1 MDGIGWDGI
10 QVGFPSTPRHFPKYG
25 KKTCRKEKMMFADNK
40 VDLRTIRV
48 FDITLS
54 LLVLAVEPSLVRLP
68 KRGSIEKQRQSC
80 VIIVD
85 IKTEGWL
92 ALLSCACIDLST
104 PVGTRCCWDHIKW
117 WQQIHF
123 AIWTNT
129 FCDLNSKSLN
139 TFYNITLHFI
149 LMKRK
154 QQCSWNTMCVFM
166 SCLLDNV

>member
-85 IKTEGWL
+85 IKTEGRL

-104 PVGTRCCWDHIKW
+104 PVGTRCCWDHIK
-117 WQQIHF
+117 
-123 AIWTNT
+123 
-129 FCDLNSKSLN
+129 
-139 TFYNITLHFI
+139 
-149 LMKRK
+149 
-154 QQCSWNTMCVFM
+154 
-166 SCLLDNV
+166 